1 MITTSEKVTIKKVL
15 RYGVETMFT
24 IDDVSLFV
32 YHGGEQRRFN
42 ATEVVNATKTSS
54 GLVTFTDISLWGDG
68 SYSMYI
74 TTENNNDIDVNGV
87 VFDKIA
93 TGYLKKITNRSEM
106 EI

>member
-15 RYGVETMFT
+15 RYGVKTT
-24 IDDVSLFV
+24 LTTQNTSLFI
-32 YHGGEQRRFN
+32 YHGGEQKRFN
-42 ATEVVNATKTSS
+42 ATTVVNSTATSS
-54 GLVTFTDISLWGDG
+54 GLITFVDVPLWGDG

-93 TGYLKKITNRSEM
+93 TGYLKKITNRNEM